1 MITFVFLIL
10 LLWGMVALIRDI
22 WKKVK
27 VSRAHQR
34 KVSALSNETPEEI
47 YEKIRLIQEKR
58 RREVKGQRANF
69 LEPPNLPGL
78 LRTHFVATLGNGH
91 RVAYWV
97 GVGQQVVSK
106 FEYEFDT
113 QDHFHSHHVD
123 EELAFA
129 MGITDEINKPVF
141 QLTDGTSSQLWSDWS
156 PRVARS
162 QEPVQERILREFG
175 LSETPGAVIN
185 GILQKGLS
193 IWTMTFTESAI
204 YALSETGQ
212 QSIRIPWENLPEIR
226 WANFDCG
233 FGELKP
239 TDAGYTTLHEFFHIR
254 FADTWRPF
262 VSILEQKWIQK
273 GIIKMVSFIA
283 SEHQEIR
290 FYLISVH
297 DKLFG
302 QHLLF
307 DDRLLYQEL
316 KAEGKADEIEK
327 WLEAEMTTFRTGRL
341 QNEA

>member
-47 YEKIRLIQEKR
+47 YEKIRLIQDER
-58 RREVKGQRANF
+58 RKEVNGQRPNF

-78 LRTHFVATLGNGH
+78 LRTRFVATLGNGH

-129 MGITDEINKPVF
+129 LGITDEINKPVF

-212 QSIRIPWENLPEIR
+212 QSKRIPWENLVEIR
-226 WANFDCG
+226 WNGFDLG
-233 FGELKP
+233 LGEIKP
-239 TDAGYTTLHEFFHIR
+239 SDTEYTSLHEFFHIR
-254 FADTWRPF
+254 FAHTWKAF
-262 VSILEQKWIQK
+262 VVLLEEAWLTK
-273 GIIKMVSFIA
+273 GIIKKVSFNA
-283 SEHQEIR
+283 TGNRELSY
-290 FYLISVH
+290 FLISVH
-297 DKLFG
+297 DRLFG
-302 QHLLF
+302 QYLPVTSH
-307 DDRLLYQEL
+307 DLYREL
-316 KAEGKADEIEK
+316 QTEGKVPEIEK
-327 WLEAEMTTFRTGRL
+327 WLGIQRNEFRVERVK
-341 QNEA
+341 NET